1 MNQTFSKR
9 CFRIDRAAIAYLRF
23 LVEAY
28 DGLLFLRTLDPQA
41 ALVEISYHP
50 SRRCDAEALLVSLT
64 DECALCEAP
73 FPPFVPPL

>member
-1 MNQTFSKR
+1 VNQAFRKR
-9 CFRIDRAAIAYLRF
+9 CFRIDRSVIVYLRF

-41 ALVEISYHP
+41 ALVEIAYPP
-50 SRRCDAEALLVSLT
+50 SRRRDAEALLAALVT
-64 DECALCEAP
+64 ECALHEEP